1 MRVVKKPSI
10 LGAALAAAL
19 LFCMVGVAGA
29 DKVED
34 FKEAAGKTGCEA
46 IPYSSERSE
55 CKSEQEKKNAACKDL
70 GCERPK
76 VEKLLETLKE
86 KRQNLADAKSRNNQA
101 AIPDLEKAI
110 KELEDALKAR
120 KAEAQRRVERC
131 EDCIEARENVQE
143 VFLEVKAKVKGESDP
158 ALKPYVDQLVQ
169 HYDKGAQEHVKPLD
183 EAKAALANCKWVA
196 SISI

>member
-1 MRVVKKPSI
+1 MKVVKKPSI
-10 LGAALAAAL
+10 LGAALATPL
-19 LFCMVGVAGA
+19 LFCMVGVAAA
-29 DKVED
+29 DKLED

-55 CKSEQEKKNAACKDL
+55 CKSEQDKKNTACKDL

-120 KAEAQRRVERC
+120 KAEAQRRVDRC
-131 EDCIEARENVQE
+131 EDCIEAREKVQK
-143 VFLEVKAKVKGESDP
+143 VFREVKGESDP

-169 HYDKGAQEHVKPLD
+169 HYDRGAQEHVKPLE
-183 EAKAALANCKWVA
+183 EARAALANCEWVA